1 MGGRRKHR
9 PAINSLTKKNPESE
23 VCCWFCGNTRN
34 VPAKKYDGLCM
45 SCWWEFHEDDI
56 ALEIFGLD
64 AMA

>member
-34 VPAKKYDGLCM
+34 VPADKYDGMCM
-45 SCWWEFHEDDI
+45 SCWLDFHEDYI
-56 ALEIFGLD
+56 SLELNGME
-64 AMA
+64 AMP